1 MPREK
6 LVYVWD
12 EIVVGVRDPGDVI
25 EVLPARWAAVPVA
38 GNDRT
43 SASRRYPTVLSHL
56 TE

>member
-1 MPREK
+1 M